1 MIIRI
6 LKMRRVQMQDKIV
19 INDYIRGNNN
29 QNVIDVRKSLKQG
42 KVVLYCD

>member
-1 MIIRI
+1 
-6 LKMRRVQMQDKIV
+6 MQDKII
-19 INDYIRGNNN
+19 INNYIRGNNN